1 MTERYKRIFFDEDV
15 LPGDTFRLSNRKFH
29 VGKAD
34 KLIKSSDHRII
45 QINLE
50 LISKWFDRIKINKEY
65 ALGLSE
71 EDVNKPGIWIHDKK
85 FKMLI
90 DGWHRAY
97 NLFNNEKK
105 YMSVYVIDSPEEIKN
120 ITIEV

>member
-1 MTERYKRIFFDEDV
+1 MIERYKRRFFDEDV
-15 LPGDTFRLSNRKFH
+15 LSGDTFRLSGIKFH

-34 KLIKSSDHRII
+34 ELIKSSDHKTI

-50 LISKWFDRIKINKEY
+50 PVSKWFDRIKINKEY
-65 ALGLSE
+65 ALGLPE
-71 EDVNKPGIWIHDKK
+71 EDVNKPGIWIHNGK

-97 NLFNNEKK
+97 NLFNNGKK
-105 YMSVYVIDSPEEIKN
+105 YMGVYVIDKPEEIKN
-120 ITIEV
+120 ITL